1 VKLPGKRLAGR
12 RVAAPAQLVDVFP
25 TVLSAAGI
33 PVPEKMPG
41 ASLIDLAE
49 GRVDASRSVY
59 SETLYPRIHLGWSEL
74 RSLTGP
80 KLHYIEGPK
89 PELYDVVSDPAEKTN
104 IRDQWRRESVQMA
117 GVLSSVPLNL
127 VAPGTADPEERARLA
142 ALGYLS
148 SAPAESSG
156 PRLNPRDHIA
166 VVTKVQMCAALRNQ
180 GRYREG
186 AELCQSVIRDYP
198 DLVDAWNQL
207 AANLRHLGRFEESL
221 AAYKEALRRSPQ
233 FVDAIALEVAKVEID
248 LGNLDAAELNARQA
262 MKLNPLESHLLLAAI
277 ALERGDLAKA
287 ESEARQALGRPDLPR
302 IPALVMLA
310 RILVQQGRLNEAL
323 EVADRALSR
332 VTAGEA
338 PPVVTLASTRGD
350 ILARLGRTR
359 EAEAAFR
366 EEIAR
371 FPTTRQAYIRLSI
384 LMAEQHR
391 FSEIEPALQAMV
403 EASPSPSTF
412 GLAARVMADLGN
424 EEGARRFRR
433 KGEQLAAQWRR
444 SPARG

>member
-1 VKLPGKRLAGR
+1 
-12 RVAAPAQLVDVFP
+12 
-25 TVLSAAGI
+25 
-33 PVPEKMPG
+33 
-41 ASLIDLAE
+41 
-49 GRVDASRSVY
+49 
-59 SETLYPRIHLGWSEL
+59 
-74 RSLTGP
+74 
-80 KLHYIEGPK
+80 
-89 PELYDVVSDPAEKTN
+89 
-104 IRDQWRRESVQMA
+104 
-117 GVLSSVPLNL
+117 
-127 VAPGTADPEERARLA
+127 
-142 ALGYLS
+142 
-148 SAPAESSG
+148 
-156 PRLNPRDHIA
+156 
-166 VVTKVQMCAALRNQ
+166 
-180 GRYREG
+180 
-186 AELCQSVIRDYP
+186 
-198 DLVDAWNQL
+198 
-207 AANLRHLGRFEESL
+207 
-221 AAYKEALRRSPQ
+221 
-233 FVDAIALEVAKVEID
+233 
-248 LGNLDAAELNARQA
+248 
-262 MKLNPLESHLLLAAI
+262 
-277 ALERGDLAKA
+277 
-287 ESEARQALGRPDLPR
+287 
-302 IPALVMLA
+302 MLA